1 MRRSATDLGSGIDS
15 PKLRPEDFD
24 GDYILLTM
32 EAAQDATWQG
42 DKVVVLRFVETDKV
56 LWLNYTMLKTLIA
69 AFGADDAAWTGKQ
82 VPVVKYNAEY
92 NGVTHFKCGIPKLD
106 EWGELGVK
114 VAPAAVASDSSK
126 PAATLKGKT
135 RKGSK

>member
-1 MRRSATDLGSGIDS
+1 MKRSANDLGSGIDS

-24 GDYILLTM
+24 GDYILLTV
-32 EAAQDATWQG
+32 EAAQDAVWQG
-42 DKVVVLRFVETDKV
+42 DKVVVLRFEETDKV

-69 AFGADDAAWTGKQ
+69 AFGDNDTAWIGKQ

-92 NGVTHFKCGIPKLD
+92 NGALHFKCGIPKLD

-114 VAPAAVASDSSK
+114 IAPAAVATDSTK
-126 PAATLKGKT
+126 PTATLKGKA